1 MVLVIRKMAEDD
13 FPSQWQKIFTDIM
26 SNFSNSGDYFTI
38 FGNLLALK
46 ALVENHEFLHGKD
59 REPLEHIAQQTFPFL
74 ENLLKAAILNTNDQ
88 AADNIIHMILKIV
101 DPAVNVMSFIYLKNV
116 KSYRTYFLNTS

>member
-26 SNFSNSGDYFTI
+26 SNFSNSGDYFTV
-38 FGNLLALK
+38 FGTLLALK
-46 ALVENHEFLHGKD
+46 ALVENHQFLHGKD
-59 REPLEHIAQQTFPFL
+59 REPLEHIAQQAFPFL

-101 DPAVNVMSFIYLKNV
+101 DPAIFVMSFIYLKNV
-116 KSYRTYFLNTS
+116 KKL